1 MSNNLSKKSV
11 RAALAALALSL
22 AGLVVAT
29 PAWAHDELTGS
40 DPAAGSTLQASPEQ
54 LVLTFSAVIST
65 EAGATEVAMTDA
77 AGTAL
82 AGDPVVQDN
91 TVTVPLVAEA
101 SGAVTVLWKVVSS
114 DGHPISGEFGF
125 TVDAPAPTA
134 EPSETPTSEA
144 TSEPTAEPT
153 AEPSASPTLAPTDDD
168 STFADVWPWIVGG
181 IVLAGVSGAV
191 IYLAVSRARREDTLR
206 G

>member
-1 MSNNLSKKSV
+1 VWKRTV
-11 RAALAALALSL
+11 AAAFAALALSL
-22 AGLVVAT
+22 AGLALAT

-40 DPAAGSTLQASPEQ
+40 DPSAGSTLAASPAQ

-65 EAGATEVAMTDA
+65 EAGATEVVMTDA
-77 AGTAL
+77 AGTTL

-91 TVTVPLVAEA
+91 TVTIPLVAEA

-134 EPSETPTSEA
+134 EPTETPTSEPTSEPSTDA
-144 TSEPTAEPT
+144 TSEPSP
-153 AEPSASPTLAPTDDD
+153 SPTVAPEGED
-168 STFADVWPWIVGG
+168 STFADVWPWVVGG
-181 IVLAGVSGAV
+181 FLVAGVGGAV
-191 IYLAVSRARREDTLR
+191 LYLLVSRARRERALEQ
-206 G
+206 